1 MHINSQQCMNY
12 HCHWDCKVEFIN
24 WVGTNLKD
32 NRKVQIYSDQIIRY
46 EATPYVR
53 VDYVCE
59 ISISLY
65 FLVLFWCEDFNAGL
79 PSLTLSTF
87 ENNSPFLVAIL
98 ISSPF
103 SEQYTFTAHN
113 SAFKDNY

>member
-65 FLVLFWCEDFNAGL
+65 FFVLFWCEDFNAGL